1 MKLSDSMWGMLCIAL
16 GAAVL
21 IHVQGFPAMPG
32 QKYGP
37 AVFPGLIAAG
47 FVACGLL
54 LIARGI
60 KTKAALVEGMDWT
73 RSRTHM
79 LRFAGLVAAI
89 IFYIFASEALGF
101 LLTGTLTLFGLF
113 ALFGVALPRA
123 AVTALLATLAIHF
136 LFYKVMRV
144 PLPWGVLTSI
154 AW

>member
-1 MKLSDSMWGMLCIAL
+1 MKLSDSLWGMLCIVF

-54 LIARGI
+54 LIARGM
-60 KTKAALVEGMDWT
+60 KTKAALIEWMDWT
-73 RSRTHM
+73 RSRTHV
-79 LRFAGLVAAI
+79 LRFVGLVAAI
-89 IFYIFASEALGF
+89 IFYILSSDALGF
-101 LLTGTLTLFGLF
+101 LLTGTLTLLGMFT
-113 ALFGVALPRA
+113 LFGVALPRA
-123 AVTALLATLAIHF
+123 ALIALIATLTIHF
-136 LFYKVMRV
+136 LFYKIMRV
-144 PLPWGVLTSI
+144 PLPWGVLTPI